1 MIKLLFYIIVL
12 ILFAYIM
19 DFFWQKWIIS
29 LREIKQAYKE
39 LKEAKDDLQKFLK

>member
-1 MIKLLFYIIVL
+1 
-12 ILFAYIM
+12 M

-39 LKEAKDDLQKFLK
+39 LKEARDDLQKFLK